1 MLLKLLKYAVGAF
14 VFLILLVVVINVVVS
29 SAEKVR
35 QEQQAESAKQA
46 SKQAALDAAFSRA
59 KADTPKA
66 VLEALTKA
74 FTPMPAGWGS
84 FSVPTAMLSVALVD
98 GTGVIVVSLDYAEPP
113 SGEDQA
119 ERDTRKVVG
128 VVLDWLRSLGKEPR
142 EQWIKVRVIAQKTEG
157 DGEREIYGES
167 SYDFQKDLVAWV
179 KYDPSQE
186 EKESAPGFRE
196 GLMAGLLDAKNG
208 AIKPS
213 DAELDAMARRAKNAL
228 ATGQPP
234 GFVQQFKTGYRLGW
248 TQAD

>member
-98 GTGVIVVSLDYAEPP
+98 GTGVIVVWLDYTDPP
-113 SGEDQA
+113 SGEGQA

-142 EQWIKVRVIAQKTEG
+142 EQWIKVRVIAHKS
-157 DGEREIYGES
+157 DAVEIYGES
-167 SYDFQKDLVAWV
+167 SYDFQKDLVKWV
-179 KYDPSQE
+179 EYDPE
-186 EKESAPGFRE
+186 RDGPAEKWIETRSE
-196 GLMAGLLDAKNG
+196 
-208 AIKPS
+208 
-213 DAELDAMARRAKNAL
+213 
-228 ATGQPP
+228 
-234 GFVQQFKTGYRLGW
+234 
-248 TQAD
+248 